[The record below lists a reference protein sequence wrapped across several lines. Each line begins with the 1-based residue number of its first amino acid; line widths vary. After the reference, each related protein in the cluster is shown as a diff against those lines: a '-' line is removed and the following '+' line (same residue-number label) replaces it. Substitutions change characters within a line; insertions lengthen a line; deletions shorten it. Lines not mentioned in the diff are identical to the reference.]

1 MRSRASATDNI
12 LKRGDYTPIIFFIH
26 KGCIKVL
33 SRSSADGFHD
43 VGQVFDA
50 CQNTAELGKVFN
62 FDDEPQICNAAVD
75 VDRNIIDVDIL
86 I

>member
-1 MRSRASATDNI
+1 MRSRASVTDNI
-12 LKRGDYTPIIFFIH
+12 SKRGDYTPIIFFIH

-33 SRSSADGFHD
+33 SRSGADGFHD

-50 CQNTAELGKVFN
+50 CQNTAELGQVFD
-62 FDDEPQICNAAVD
+62 FDDEPQVGNAAVN
-75 VDRNIIDVDIL
+75 VDRNIIDVDVL